1 MDLMRYVDALRQE
14 LMLAAEVG
22 DDETREVA
30 ARLMVPLSSAVRL
43 VLLDALSATADEI
56 SRDLAPGSVEIRLRG
71 LEPTF
76 VVTPPPADH
85 GSAEEPGADYADP
98 RDGAGPSLFAASPA
112 APGREDGV
120 LSRINFRPPEQLKAA
135 IEQAA
140 GRERM
145 SVNAWLVRAV
155 SAMLEFENR
164 AAPAERRAPRS
175 GQRYHGWVT

>member
-1 MDLMRYVDALRQE
+1 MDLMRYVDTLRQE
-14 LMLAAEVG
+14 LLLAAEVG
-22 DDETREVA
+22 DEETRELA
-30 ARLMVPLSSAVRL
+30 GRLMVPLSSAVRL
-43 VLLDALSATADEI
+43 VLLEVLSATADEI

-76 VVTPPPADH
+76 VVTPPPADL
-85 GSAEEPGADYADP
+85 GPAGEDYEDP
-98 RDGAGPSLFAASPA
+98 RDTTAPSPVAATPA
-112 APGREDGV
+112 ATGREDGT

-155 SAMLEFENR
+155 SAMLEFEDR
-164 AAPAERRAPRS
+164 AQPVERRAPRS
-175 GQRYHGWVT
+175 GQRYTGWVT

>member
-1 MDLMRYVDALRQE
+1 MDLMRYVDTLRQE
-14 LMLAAEVG
+14 LLLAAEVG
-22 DDETREVA
+22 DDETRELA
-30 ARLMVPLSSAVRL
+30 GRLMVPLSSAVRL
-43 VLLDALSATADEI
+43 VLLEVLSATADEI

-76 VVTPPPADH
+76 VVTPPPTDQD
-85 GSAEEPGADYADP
+85 PGGKPSEDYA
-98 RDGAGPSLFAASPA
+98 GAPGPTLFAATPSA
-112 APGREDGV
+112 GREEGT

-155 SAMLEFENR
+155 SSMLEFENR
-164 AAPAERRAPRS
+164 AAPAERRASRS
-175 GQRYHGWVT
+175 GQRYNGWVT